1 MSRSFWERFAF
12 LYDLA
17 EGTNA
22 KAVRGMVTAVAQQ
35 VPAGASVLECAAGTG
50 EISLAAA
57 PKAGHVLCTD
67 LSRAMLDRA
76 FGKARRLGLANVDF
90 ALRDLLHLTDPDEC
104 FDVVIAANVLHLLDA
119 PEAAI
124 RELWR
129 VTRPGG
135 LLILPTFLMGEA
147 GLGFRVLI
155 RLYRLLGFRS
165 KREYTPADYR
175 AMVEGCGLGS
185 LEYSVVPGR
194 LPVGLAV
201 LTKPFY

>member
-22 KAVRGMVTAVAQQ
+22 KAVRGMVKAVVQR

-67 LSRAMLDRA
+67 LSQAMLDQA
-76 FGKARRLGLANVDF
+76 FGKAQRLGLTNVDF
-90 ALRDLLHLTDPDEC
+90 APRDLLHLTDPDEC
-104 FDVVIAANVLHLLDA
+104 FDVVVAANVLHLLDT

-147 GLGFRVLI
+147 GLGLRVLI
-155 RLYRLLGFRS
+155 RFYRLLGFRS

-175 AMVEGCGLGS
+175 AMVEGCGLGAV
-185 LEYSVVPGR
+185 EYSVVPGR

-201 LTKPFY
+201 LSKPCS